1 MSKIDELEAY
11 AKGFKD
17 GWTEAMKIKQHTLP
31 TVPHTPH
38 NMPEYFTCPS
48 CGAMGVRGQV
58 CFNPNCPTAMKSYT
72 GSFYTSNNTSGA
84 RGS

>member
-1 MSKIDELEAY
+1 MSKIDELETY

-17 GWTEAMKIKQHTLP
+17 GWTEAMKIKQPTLP
-31 TVPHTPH
+31 SPIPWQTPPVYV
-38 NMPEYFTCPS
+38 NCPS

-58 CFNPNCPTAMKSYT
+58 CYNPNCPTAFKSYT

-84 RGS
+84 QGS